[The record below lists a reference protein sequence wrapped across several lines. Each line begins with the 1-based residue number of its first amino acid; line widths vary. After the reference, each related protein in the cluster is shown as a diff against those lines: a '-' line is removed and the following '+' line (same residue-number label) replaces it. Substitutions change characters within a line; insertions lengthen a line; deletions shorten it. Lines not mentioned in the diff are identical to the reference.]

1 MNNENPIMVSLNMAF
16 DEKEKEL
23 KAKSP
28 VEKDTIQTEVPNPNL
43 EVVMEVKDSR
53 IEPITLS
60 ENTLNQI
67 RANRSRRMTRLAVD
81 RKRQQGQRNQEAQNR

>member
-1 MNNENPIMVSLNMAF
+1 MNNENPIMVSFNMAF

>member
-1 MNNENPIMVSLNMAF
+1 
-16 DEKEKEL
+16 
-23 KAKSP
+23 
-28 VEKDTIQTEVPNPNL
+28 
-43 EVVMEVKDSR
+43 MEVKDSR